1 MDMKFKIIILVFVV
15 IALLYAV
22 HFMLTQLNAKT
33 TKTETFII
41 DDDVEHYEDPVKT
54 DAPVKPKPETRS
66 DKTQEKYNTRV
77 LILDDIEKMDIT
89 DKEIKG
95 KLMEYLFTPESVSK
109 IDSMSNT
116 ERSIFIQSKYDL
128 LKTGAKL
135 DVPSETTEKKKD
147 KSEFASAPTIQP
159 APVIQTPSVTPPPAK
174 KISSSVYDGLSDSN
188 RDLYTKTEE
197 ALGYI
202 QKVQSN
208 IQQMQENIKSNAIY
222 VDKLPE
228 GHRDPDI
235 PAIPSTPTHPV
246 VEGFQNGPIAG
257 FENVKNYAS
266 LF

>member
-1 MDMKFKIIILVFVV
+1 MDMKFKIIILVFIV

-22 HFMLTQLNAKT
+22 HFIVTQLNNNNAK
-33 TKTETFII
+33 KETFII
-41 DDDVEHYEDPVKT
+41 DDDVEHYEDPVK
-54 DAPVKPKPETRS
+54 PESQVKPKSETRS
-66 DKTQEKYNTRV
+66 EKTNEKYNTRV
-77 LILDDIEKMDIT
+77 LILDDIEKMDIS

-95 KLMEYLFTPESVSK
+95 KLMEYLFSPESVSK

-116 ERSIFIQSKYDL
+116 ERNIFVQSKYDL

-135 DVPSETTEKKKD
+135 DVSSETTEKKKD
-147 KSEFASAPTIQP
+147 KAEFASTPTIQP
-159 APVIQTPSVTPPPAK
+159 APVTQPAVTPPPASK
-174 KISSSVYDGLSDSN
+174 KVSSSVYDGLSDSN

-208 IQQMQENIKSNAIY
+208 IQQMQENIKSKAIY

-228 GHRDPDI
+228 GHRDPE
-235 PAIPSTPTHPV
+235 IPSVPSSTTPV
-246 VEGFQNGPIAG
+246 VEGFQDGPIAG